1 MPEILFFQFSI
12 KDSITEPLSLYF
24 PLMQLKGKMINYI
37 IVEVIYANW

>member
-1 MPEILFFQFSI
+1 MPEILFFQLI